1 MLKMLLILSLIVTA
15 PIAAVAWLVNAIIY
29 ILFRWIPIIGEFIS
43 TPFQLLSLLLETPF
57 ILTIE
62 KLGWANSKEQAE

>member
-15 PIAAVAWLVNAIIY
+15 PIAAVAWLVNAIVY
-29 ILFRWIPIIGEFIS
+29 ILFRWIPIIGKFIS
-43 TPFQLLSLLLETPF
+43 MPFQTIDLLLELPF

-62 KLGWANSKEQAE
+62 KLGWANRKEQVE

>member
-1 MLKMLLILSLIVTA
+1 MLKLLLILSLIVTA

-62 KLGWANSKEQAE
+62 KLGWANSKEQEE